1 MTTGRKKSPPK
12 SNIQNAIIVF
22 VRYPE
27 KGKVK
32 TRLAEGTNKN
42 FASVVYKRCAEKI
55 FKEMNSLKNFNK
67 YVFYSEE
74 KDRDRI
80 IKWTKKKYRYYV
92 QRGNDLGARMKNALE
107 FVLNQHN
114 RSAIIVGTDIP
125 DLSKEIILQA
135 QEALGECDVVIGP
148 SHDGGY
154 YLLGTK
160 RAYNNLFKDI
170 EWSSGSV
177 FNSTMER
184 ALSLNL
190 VVKEINMLRDID
202 TKEELNGWL
211 KQTNNTEL
219 KREILSVLEKHNIN
233 D

>member
-1 MTTGRKKSPPK
+1 MTTCRKKSLPK
-12 SNIQNAIIVF
+12 SNFQNAIIIF

-42 FASVVYKRCAEKI
+42 FASGVYKLCAEKI
-55 FKEMNSLKNFNK
+55 FREMKSLKKFNK

-80 IKWTKKKYRYYV
+80 IKWSKKKFLYFS
-92 QRGNDLGARMKNALE
+92 QQGKDLGERMKNAFE
-107 FVLNQHN
+107 IVLSQHN
-114 RSAIIVGTDIP
+114 QKAIIIGTDIP
-125 DLSKEIILQA
+125 DLSKEIIL
-135 QEALGECDVVIGP
+135 EATDVLDESDLVLGP

-154 YLLGTK
+154 YLLGMRK
-160 RAYNNLFKDI
+160 IYNNLFEDI
-170 EWSSGSV
+170 KWSSGLV

-190 VVKEINMLRDID
+190 KVKELQMLRDID
-202 TKEELNGWL
+202 TKEELDSWL
-211 KQTNNTEL
+211 LQADNMEL
-219 KREILSVLEKHNIN
+219 KRKILSLLEKYNLN